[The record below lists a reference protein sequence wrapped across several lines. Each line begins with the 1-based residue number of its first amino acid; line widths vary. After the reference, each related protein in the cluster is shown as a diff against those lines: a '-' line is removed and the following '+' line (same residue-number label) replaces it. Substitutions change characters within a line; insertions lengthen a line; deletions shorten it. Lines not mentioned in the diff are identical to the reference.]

1 MKLLVVNA
9 YVRENAGDA
18 ALLSVLLTQLKGEF
32 PKATL
37 AIAGME
43 DPAVRADFEDVKNLG
58 SIRRYTSVESL
69 NVVHRWLR
77 RLLVFA
83 VGGVWFRGPK
93 MLWPTLT
100 NLLPAEVAAELK
112 NIFTA
117 DAVVS
122 LGGGYLNGKN
132 NLGGDLNV
140 YYLLLPVRL
149 AERLGKPVVFAPQSY
164 GPFGNMRQ
172 AHWARTTLNK
182 TNLIMVREQTSMDLL
197 TKLGVRPELLY
208 KTVDSGFALQVPD
221 QADAISRFGITKG
234 TKVVGMTARRWLPPK
249 QQTAYEKALAKT
261 IDYIQST
268 YKMQVILIPQVT
280 SPFQADDDRIV
291 EKRIAGF
298 CDPKNQPIVVDEL
311 LSHTALKTMY
321 SKLDFLIG
329 TRFHSVIFGLISGV
343 PSIAIEYEHKTGGI
357 MHDLEL
363 DDWVRKI
370 DAVTAKDLCALF
382 DKLAADPKAYLAQLN
397 KGLPA
402 YIAKANTTPRL
413 IRQVIDGRAIPTTKS
428 QAPPR

>member
-32 PKATL
+32 PQADL
-37 AIAGME
+37 ALAGME
-43 DPAVRADFEDVKNLG
+43 DPIARPEFEDVKNLG

-69 NVVHRWLR
+69 NVAHRWLR
-77 RLLVFA
+77 RLLVFMVA
-83 VGGVWFRGPK
+83 GLWFRGPK
-93 MLWPTLT
+93 TLWRALT
-100 NLLPAEVAAELK
+100 KLLPAEVAAELK
-112 NIFTA
+112 NIYKA
-117 DAVVS
+117 DVVIS

-164 GPFGNMRQ
+164 GPFGNARQ
-172 AHWARTTLNK
+172 SRWARDTLNK
-182 TNLIMVREQTSMDLL
+182 TNLVMVREQTSMDLL
-197 TKLGVRPELLY
+197 AKLGVRPELLY
-208 KTVDSGFALQVPD
+208 KTVDSGFALNVPD
-221 QADAISRFGITKG
+221 QPDVISRFGIPKG
-234 TKVVGMTARRWLPPK
+234 LKVVGMTARRWLPAE

-261 IDYIQST
+261 IDYIQGK
-268 YKMQVILIPQVT
+268 YKMRVVLIPQVT

-291 EKRIAGF
+291 EKRIASF

-311 LSHTALKTMY
+311 LSHTTLKAMY

-357 MHDLEL
+357 MHDLQL

-370 DAVTAKDLCALF
+370 DAVTAEDLCALF

-402 YIAKANTTPRL
+402 YIAKANTTPQL
-413 IRQVIDGRAIPTTKS
+413 IRQVLDGRAIPTTKS
-428 QAPPR
+428 